1 MSSWSMGYG
10 PKFYL
15 AYNLNP
21 GSLFGHRIFLLGG
34 EGILGNPGGGGA
46 FWVFFFKLSQEHKK
60 KFIV

>member
-34 EGILGNPGGGGA
+34 EGILGNPGGLGI
-46 FWVFFFKLSQEHKK
+46 LL
-60 KFIV
+60 